1 MSKTVAITPIIRTGG
16 LGLLAG
22 AIASIPLMWGLGH
35 PLSSVA
41 MGAVIGILYS
51 LSTGYTPRAYADN
64 LMAAGALGVPLWG
77 LISVIMFPVLSGQRL
92 DWSAEGVR
100 AHSPELLGWILY
112 GSLLGLLTQGA
123 GDLTERLFGRA
134 PSEVP
139 PAPSQPKRIVILG
152 GGFAGMKTAE
162 CLEQE
167 LGTNSSALITLISE
181 RNALLFT
188 PMLAEVAGSTL
199 EPSHISTPLRSSLH
213 RTEFIRGRV
222 DAIDLENREVRLAPD
237 SSTGELVL
245 PYDQLVLALG
255 SVSNYL
261 GMANIERLAF
271 DFKSLVD
278 AIRIRNRVIEM
289 FERADR
295 EPDASRRAGLLG
307 FVIAGGGFA
316 GVELA
321 GALNDFVRGILAD
334 YPNLSPDELS
344 IVLVHSGDRILPEL
358 SESLARYAQ
367 EKMEAR
373 GVKFRLNTRLRDAR
387 PGVVVVSD
395 GEICAQTLVWTAGT
409 APNPLLKSQPFECDK
424 RGAVEVDF
432 TLAVPGRS
440 GVWAL
445 GDCAAVTDSK
455 TGKPCPPTA
464 QFAIREAA
472 TVAKNIAAQLRGKP
486 PKNFHFDSLGALC
499 VVGHQTACAELS
511 VPFARN
517 KTVRFSGLLAWLMWR
532 GIYLSK
538 LPGMERK
545 IRVLMDW
552 TIELFFPRDIVQTID
567 LEQEKTLNAEEIF
580 SDKVGAGTE

>member
-1 MSKTVAITPIIRTGG
+1 MTGRIRTAV
-16 LGLLAG
+16 LGMLAG
-22 AIASIPLMWGLGH
+22 AAASVPLALSLGQ
-35 PLSSVA
+35 PRFSVA
-41 MGAVIGILYS
+41 LGMAIGV
-51 LSTGYTPRAYADN
+51 AYALGTRRTPQAYVDN
-64 LMAAGALGVPLWG
+64 LLAAAALGVPLWG
-77 LISVIMFPVLSGQRL
+77 LISVIALPLLSAQKL
-92 DWSAEGVR
+92 EWSAEEMR
-100 AHSPELLGWILY
+100 AHFPELVGWVLY
-112 GSLLGLLTQGA
+112 GALLGLFTQA
-123 GDLTERLFGRA
+123 LGDLSEHVFGPESGGVA
-134 PSEVP
+134 QVP
-139 PAPSQPKRIVILG
+139 RPKKRIVILG

-167 LGTNSSALITLISE
+167 LHTNSSAMITLVSE
-181 RNALLFT
+181 SNALLFT

-199 EPSHISTPLRSSLH
+199 EPSHISTPLRSSLR

-222 DAIDLENREVRLAPD
+222 DAIDLENRNVVLASD
-237 SSTGELVL
+237 SPTGQLVV
-245 PYDQLVLALG
+245 PYDHLVLALG

-261 GMANIERLAF
+261 GMANIEKLAF
-271 DFKSLVD
+271 NFKSLLD
-278 AIRIRNRVIEM
+278 AIRVRNHVIEM

-295 EPDASRRAGLLG
+295 ESDAAQRAALLS

-321 GALNDFVRGILAD
+321 GALNDFARGILAD
-334 YPNLSPDELS
+334 YPNLNPNELN
-344 IVLVHSGDRILPEL
+344 IVLVHSRDRILPEL

-367 EKMEAR
+367 KKMEAR
-373 GVKFRLNTRLRDAR
+373 GVKFRLNARLRDAQ

-395 GEICAQTLVWTAGT
+395 GEIRAQTLVWTAGA
-409 APNPLLKSQPFECDK
+409 APNPLLQSQPFERDK
-424 RGAVEVDF
+424 RGAVKVDF
-432 TLAVPGRS
+432 TLAVPGHP

-445 GDCAAVTDSK
+445 GDCAAVNDAK

-472 TVAKNIAAQLRGKP
+472 IVGRNIAAQLGGRP
-486 PKNFHFDSLGALC
+486 LKNFHFDSLGALC

-511 VPFARN
+511 VPFARS
-517 KTVRFSGLLAWLMWR
+517 KSVRFSGLLAWLMWR

-567 LEQEKTLNAEEIF
+567 LQQEKP
-580 SDKVGAGTE
+580 